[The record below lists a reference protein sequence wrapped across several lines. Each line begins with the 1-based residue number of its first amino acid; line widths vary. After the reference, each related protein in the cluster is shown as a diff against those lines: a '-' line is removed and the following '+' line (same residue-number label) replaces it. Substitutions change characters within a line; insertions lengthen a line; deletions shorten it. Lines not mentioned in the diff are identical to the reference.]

1 MLRVTVYTRMHA
13 CVHYQRFLQQV
24 SYTSA
29 VAAALRGG
37 EPAQAFTLLIEM
49 DSKGI
54 TPTLVTY
61 SSALRACGE
70 PASTAATS
78 TAAAG
83 SAAAARKLLAL
94 MQTQGLTPQSLHWCL
109 AAQACAVNSDSAGAL
124 QIVQEMR
131 AAGAAPDEQFY
142 KHMFASMAAAA
153 SARASAAAALDA
165 STTGTATAES

>member
-1 MLRVTVYTRMHA
+1 MLAV
-13 CVHYQRFLQQV
+13 QQV

-37 EPAQAFTLLIEM
+37 EPSQAFALLSEM
-49 DSKGI
+49 ESKGI

-70 PASTAATS
+70 PAATAAAAATS
-78 TAAAG
+78 TTATAVET
-83 SAAAARKLLAL
+83 AAAARKLLAQ
-94 MQTQGLTPQSLHWCL
+94 MQTQGLVPQPLHWCL
-109 AAQACAVNSDSAGAL
+109 AAQACAVHSDSAGAL

-153 SARASAAAALDA
+153 SARASAAAALEA
-165 STTGTATAES
+165 TAAAGTATEP